1 MDCKT
6 DGQNESFFLQFNKIR
21 LLSDIGNHIARYGVQ
36 CGLKTLMDDVDL
48 NCGAVPEGEFEQV
61 IDLSSAHQFLS
72 MYTKIAENRF
82 AFVVTA
88 LLKANADFMPILVEF
103 CGRIGKDMNLEF
115 IPDAKTA
122 FEVFES
128 YILDGMPCEET
139 KKITLNTADIVQWEK
154 LADTHEDSWKKAG
167 GEVSVYYKLQQCFV
181 SGLLEKSGIKFENNG
196 GKSFSL
202 TKEL

>member
-1 MDCKT
+1 MACEETGK
-6 DGQNESFFLQFNKIR
+6 NERRFSQFNKIR
-21 LLSDIGNHIARYGVQ
+21 LLSDIGNHIAMFGVQ

-61 IDLSSAHQFLS
+61 IDLGAAHQFLS
-72 MYTKIAENRF
+72 MYTKIAEDRF

-88 LLKANADFMPILVEF
+88 LLKANADFMPILIEF

-115 IPDAKTA
+115 IPDAETA

-128 YILDGMPCEET
+128 YILDGMPCDET
-139 KKITLNTADIVQWEK
+139 KKITLNTADSVQWEK
-154 LADTHEDSWKKAG
+154 LVDTHEDSWKKACG
-167 GEVSVYYKLQQCFV
+167 DVSVYYKLQQCFV
-181 SGLLEKSGIKFENNG
+181 NGLLEKSGIKFENNG

-202 TKEL
+202 VKEL